1 MNKALFLTLTIL
13 LLSGCANSSKTFAPD
28 GREAHSID
36 CSGLA
41 RTWGM
46 CLEKAGDICGAKG
59 YDTLTSTGDHGAVAT
74 ANQQGAFAGSVM
86 SRNLL
91 ISCKK

>member
-1 MNKALFLTLTIL
+1 MKNIIIVFSAII
-13 LLSGCANSSKTFAPD
+13 LLSGCANSSKTYAPD
-28 GREAHSID
+28 GREAYSID

-46 CLEKAGDICGAKG
+46 CLEKAGDLCGAKG
-59 YDTLTSTGDHGAVAT
+59 YDIYTSTGDKGWVAT
-74 ANQQGAFAGSVM
+74 AQPDFAMAGSTI

-91 ISCKK
+91 IACKK

>member
-1 MNKALFLTLTIL
+1 MKKTLMITIIITL
-13 LLSGCANSSKTFAPD
+13 MSGCANSSRTFGPD

-46 CLEKAGDICGAKG
+46 CLEKAGDICV
-59 YDTLTSTGDHGAVAT
+59 Y
-74 ANQQGAFAGSVM
+74 
-86 SRNLL
+86 
-91 ISCKK
+91 